1 LIEHFW
7 WGSVFLVNL
16 PVVALTIVAG
26 QLVIPE
32 SKSEFKRR
40 FDFTGLFFG
49 SAGITLLVLAIIE
62 GPTWGWRSGTTLS
75 LFATAAILFTGFVL
89 WERRRP
95 EPLLDVRVFRKPA
108 FSAGAVSI
116 ATSFFCLFGFIFLV
130 TQYFQLVRGYSA
142 FSAGAHT
149 LPFAI
154 TSMIMTPLGALLALK
169 IGTRTVVGSGLVIMS
184 LGLAWMAVQ
193 GPESAFFGPVM
204 GSMIVLATGFS
215 LITAPSTAAVMGSL
229 SPEQLGAG
237 SAVNNVT
244 RELGGTLGVAVV
256 GSTFSSVFGPQIIHA
271 FSQYVPVGIAT
282 RASESMQ
289 GALATAQSLPAP
301 IAASLQP
308 HIVES
313 FMSGF
318 HRGCFVAAGVALVLS
333 ALAFAFL
340 PSKADQPPVAMVAH

>member
-1 LIEHFW
+1 MSQKKPHKWLVLAVLCLSVFLVVVDNTIVNVALPSLSAQLNASNSALQWIVDAYSLPFAGFLLAGGGLSDRLGRKKVMQGGLVFFAIFSAMAAWSQSSTQLISMRALMGLAAAFIFPATLSILTITFTDARDRAKAYGIWGATSGLAVAFGPLTGGALIEHFW

-32 SKSEFKRR
+32 SKSEFNRR

-62 GPTWGWRSGTTLS
+62 GPTWGWRSATTLS

-95 EPLLDVRVFRKPA
+95 EPLLDVRVFSKPA
-108 FSAGAVSI
+108 FSAGAVAI

-184 LGLAWMAVQ
+184 
-193 GPESAFFGPVM
+193 
-204 GSMIVLATGFS
+204 
-215 LITAPSTAAVMGSL
+215 
-229 SPEQLGAG
+229 
-237 SAVNNVT
+237 
-244 RELGGTLGVAVV
+244 
-256 GSTFSSVFGPQIIHA
+256 
-271 FSQYVPVGIAT
+271 
-282 RASESMQ
+282 
-289 GALATAQSLPAP
+289 
-301 IAASLQP
+301 
-308 HIVES
+308 
-313 FMSGF
+313 
-318 HRGCFVAAGVALVLS
+318 
-333 ALAFAFL
+333 
-340 PSKADQPPVAMVAH
+340 